1 MYLKWDITV
10 LVAVTANLKLNNE
23 YIILKSYVKHSRKL
37 NYMSNLFAERMKNVH
52 KSFIREILKVTEDK
66 NIISFAGGLPNP
78 KSFPVAEIGEAV
90 SEVLSQNGDEI
101 LQYSTTEGYLP
112 LREYIAERYS
122 KKGLEVSADEIL
134 ITNGSQQGIDLV
146 SKVFLNK
153 GDKVLVENPT
163 YLAAIQSFGLFEPQ
177 FISVPLLEDGVDIDS
192 LQRILEENK
201 IKMFYSVTN
210 FQNPTGITYSKE
222 KRQKLAEILK
232 NEDTVF
238 VEDNPYGEIRFL
250 GKDIPPVKAYLEDS
264 VLFGSFSKIVSPGMR
279 LGWIVANEEIMEK
292 IIIAKQASDLHSNYF
307 TQRAVYKYLTHNN
320 IDEHIEKIKEM
331 YRNQRNMMVSMIEKY
346 FPENV
351 EYTKPEGGMFLWV
364 TLPEGVS
371 SMDLFD
377 LAIKENVA
385 FVPGQ
390 AFYVDGSGMN
400 SLRLNFSNSN
410 EEQIEEGI
418 KRLGNAINKLLD

>member
-1 MYLKWDITV
+1 
-10 LVAVTANLKLNNE
+10 
-23 YIILKSYVKHSRKL
+23 
-37 NYMSNLFAERMKNVH
+37 MSSLFAERMKNVH

-78 KSFPVAEIGEAV
+78 KSFPVNEINEAV
-90 SEVLSQNGDEI
+90 SEILSQDGDEI

-122 KKGLEVSADEIL
+122 KKGLKVSANEIL

-153 GDKVLVENPT
+153 GDKVLLENPT

-192 LQRILEENK
+192 LQKILDENK
-201 IKMFYSVTN
+201 VKMFYSVTN

-232 NEDTVF
+232 KEDTVF

-250 GKDIPPVKAYLEDS
+250 GEDIPPVKAYLEDS

-292 IIIAKQASDLHSNYF
+292 IVIAKQALDLHSNYF
-307 TQRAVYKYLTHNN
+307 TQRAVYQYLTNN
-320 IDEHIEKIKEM
+320 DVDEHIEKIKEM
-331 YRNQRNMMVSMIEKY
+331 YRNQRNTMVSMMEKY

-351 EYTKPEGGMFLWV
+351 ECTKPEGGMFLWV
-364 TLPEGVS
+364 TLPEGLS
-371 SMDLFD
+371 SMDLFE

-418 KRLGNAINKLLD
+418 KRLGNAINELMN